1 MSPEPAKRLLA
12 VASCGG
18 HWIQLMRLRPAFE
31 GTRVTYVSTRASDRR
46 DVAGCDHHAV
56 VDANRT
62 TKLRLVAQLLQ
73 VGWIVLRA
81 RPDAV
86 ISTGATVGYFA
97 CRVAKLLGARVIWVD
112 SIANAEQLSLSGR
125 KAGAFADTW
134 LTQWEHLATEPGPT
148 HEGAV
153 L

>member
-1 MSPEPAKRLLA
+1 MSQEPAKRLLA

-18 HWIQLMRLRPAFE
+18 HWIQLMRLRAAFE
-31 GTRVTYVSTRASDRR
+31 GVRVTYVSTRATDRR
-46 DVAGCDHHAV
+46 DVGGCAYHAV
-56 VDANRT
+56 VDANRN
-62 TKLRLVAQLLQ
+62 TKIRLVVQLLQ
-73 VGWIVLRA
+73 VAWIVLRA

-97 CRVAKLLGARVIWVD
+97 CRLGKLVGARVIWVD

-134 LTQWEHLATEPGPT
+134 LTQWEHLASEPGPT
-148 HEGAV
+148 YDGAV